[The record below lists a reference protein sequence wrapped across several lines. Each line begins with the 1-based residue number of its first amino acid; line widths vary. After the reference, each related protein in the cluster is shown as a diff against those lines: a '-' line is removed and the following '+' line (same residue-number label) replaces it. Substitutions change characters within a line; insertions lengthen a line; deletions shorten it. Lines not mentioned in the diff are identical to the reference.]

1 MDRFDRTENALH
13 LPNLLEKI
21 NSHETINAVPLHAV
35 LVQAKVKHTTL
46 QTRSLRSANRGK
58 NLPSQS
64 FLPFF
69 LQRTPATSPVL
80 RSFSFESQR

>member
-46 QTRSLRSANRGK
+46 PTRSLRSANGERICQV
-58 NLPSQS
+58 NHFCHFSS
-64 FLPFF
+64 SA
-69 LQRTPATSPVL
+69 LQ
-80 RSFSFESQR
+80 QRARF